1 MDWLIWPLAPCE
13 SDNHLLFSIEI
24 KRDSP
29 CKYLNMLQRVRDWLF
44 SEAGN
49 VTSIA
54 TIASEYISDLFVGR
68 MNVTLSAPFSFTG
81 NPRSS
86 GAFQRVEP
94 LLFGV
99 ESLTEEMSLV
109 VDESPK
115 SVRRGLPLR
124 SIRTFACVSD
134 SARRKTEGE
143 IGCLRSLDLRELHRW
158 SVDTQD
164 PLSRQAATCQGSEA
178 GYGE

>member
-1 MDWLIWPLAPCE
+1 MG
-13 SDNHLLFSIEI
+13 I

-54 TIASEYISDLFVGR
+54 TIASEYMSDFFVGR
-68 MNVTLSAPFSFTG
+68 MNLTMSGPFSPTG
-81 NPRSS
+81 NARSS

-94 LLFGV
+94 LLLGV
-99 ESLTEEMSLV
+99 ESLNEETSLV

-143 IGCLRSLDLRELHRW
+143 TGCLRLLDLRELHRW
-158 SVDTQD
+158 SVSIQD
-164 PLSRQAATCQGSEA
+164 PSSRQAAARQGSDA